1 MKKYLPSFVCGFG
14 AGVLQV
20 VPVAKTFTCCLIV
33 PAAAFLAIYL
43 EKKASNDE
51 AVIDLKKGAII
62 GLITGLF
69 AAVFGSFFDL
79 FITFITKNNDMV
91 SAFTDFQNMILNFPL
106 DENLKTEILDLM
118 ANVVDEIKTTGFSAL
133 YAFSVIINNIVIN
146 PIFGIVGGLIGVK
159 VLESKNSN
167 LRMW

>member
-1 MKKYLPSFVCGFG
+1 MCGFG

-167 LRMW
+167 LRM